1 MKITKISP
9 VTGKENTMDLPID
22 TQERLQAYEAWC
34 NGKGLIQNEL
44 HFLTADQREFLIT
57 GITPEEWDKVF
68 KEDRNES

>member
-1 MKITKISP
+1 MRITKISP

-22 TQERLQAYEAWC
+22 TQERLQAYEAWR

-57 GITPEEWDKVF
+57 GIMPEEWDVMF
-68 KEDRNES
+68 KPKN